1 MEIAKLLFSFE
12 GRIGRRVFLALWF
25 ASVVIQLMLPFF
37 LPGEIDDE
45 PKPNMVAAHFNNL
58 WPLLLVA
65 FLCAWISLAT
75 ITKRRHDFG
84 RSGWPLLFDVLIL
97 IFSMAA
103 WWFCAFRNVP
113 IGVLASQASVALAAL
128 YAAWMQLQCL
138 FVRGDPSPNDYDV
151 APGSAKA
158 PLSNLELRLN
168 RKGRVSL
175 ESFSPPPGSRGFGR
189 R

>member
-1 MEIAKLLFSFE
+1 MDIAKLLFSFE

-45 PKPNMVAAHFNNL
+45 PKPDMVAAHFNNL

-65 FLCAWISLAT
+65 FLTAWISLAS

-84 RSGWPLLFDVLIL
+84 RSGWPLLFDVLAL
-97 IFSMAA
+97 IVSIAA
-103 WWFCAFRNVP
+103 WWFCASRNVQ
-113 IGVLASQASVALAAL
+113 IGVLASQAFGALAGL
-128 YAAWMQLQCL
+128 YGAWIHVQCL
-138 FVRGDPSPNDYDV
+138 FLRGDPAPNDYGV
-151 APGSAKA
+151 TPGSAEA
-158 PLSNLELRLN
+158 PSSKLKLRLN
-168 RKGRVSL
+168 RKMRVSL
-175 ESFSPPPGSRGFGR
+175 ESFSPRPGSRGFGR